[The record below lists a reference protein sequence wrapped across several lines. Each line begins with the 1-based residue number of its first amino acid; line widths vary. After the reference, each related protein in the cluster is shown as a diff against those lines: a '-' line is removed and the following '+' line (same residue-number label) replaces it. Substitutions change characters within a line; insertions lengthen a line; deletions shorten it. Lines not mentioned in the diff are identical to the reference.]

1 MAKKPVLKEST
12 QYDSFIG
19 KKSEASKPASV
30 FDFMD
35 LDESERLS
43 LEQQE
48 DKEWKK
54 HWVGMPEYTQEDNP
68 TYKTI
73 YVHFRNKDDYEEFA
87 KLIEQHLT
95 EKTKSIWHPKLD
107 RTENALMR
115 WIEEDQ

>member
-19 KKSEASKPASV
+19 KKAEQSKPASV

-35 LDESERLS
+35 LDEQERQS
-43 LEQQE
+43 LEE
-48 DKEWKK
+48 KDDKEWKK
-54 HWVGMPEYTQEDNP
+54 HWVGMPEYEQEDNP

-87 KLIEQHLT
+87 KLIGQHLT

-107 RTENALMR
+107 RTENALLR
-115 WIEEDQ
+115 WIEE

>member
-1 MAKKPVLKEST
+1 MAKKPAVKESA

-19 KKSEASKPASV
+19 KKSESSKPTSV
-30 FDFMD
+30 FDFME
-35 LDESERLS
+35 LDESERIS

-48 DKEWKK
+48 HKEWKK
-54 HWVGMPEYTQEDNP
+54 HWIGMPEYAQEDNP

-87 KLIEQHLT
+87 KLIGQPLT
-95 EKTKSIWHPKLD
+95 EKTKSIWHPRLD

-115 WIEEDQ
+115 WIQEDQ

>member
-1 MAKKPVLKEST
+1 MAKKPALKEST

-19 KKSEASKPASV
+19 KKAETPKPASV
-30 FDFMD
+30 FDFME

-43 LEQQE
+43 LEQKD

-54 HWVGMPEYTQEDNP
+54 HWVGMPEYDQEDNP

-87 KLIEQHLT
+87 KMIGQPLT
-95 EKTKSIWHPKLD
+95 EKTKSIWHPRLD

-115 WIEEDQ
+115 WIEEEQ

>member
-1 MAKKPVLKEST
+1 MAKKPELKEST

-19 KKSEASKPASV
+19 KKEEVSKQTSV

-35 LDESERLS
+35 LEESERIAI
-43 LEQQE
+43 EQKE

-54 HWVGMPEYTQEDNP
+54 HWVGMPEYTQENNP

-73 YVHFRNKDDYEEFA
+73 YVHFRNKEDYEEFA
-87 KLIEQHLT
+87 KLIGQPLT
-95 EKTKSIWHPKLD
+95 DKTKSIWHPRLD

-115 WIEEDQ
+115 WIVEE